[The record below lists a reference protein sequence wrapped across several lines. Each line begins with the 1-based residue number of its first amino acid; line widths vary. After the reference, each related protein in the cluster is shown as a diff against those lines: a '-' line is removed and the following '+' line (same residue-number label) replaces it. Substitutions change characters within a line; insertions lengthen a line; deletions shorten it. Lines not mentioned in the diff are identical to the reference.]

1 MKRILFSLVVL
12 LFSVQVSLAQKTM
25 YISSSNGVNLREG
38 PNANKNVMASIPNGS
53 KVKVLSS
60 EGDWTKVE
68 YDGKTGYVSSKYISE
83 EKPQNTAQTNNSSNN
98 ANRNDSGVRNNNSS
112 SGKTN
117 SSSSSS
123 YNRNWGIGL
132 RAGNPA
138 GITVKKYNGN
148 KAWEFNLGH
157 TYYWNNYGYRDA
169 FYNYGRYDNYRNVEI
184 KSWNR
189 GRALAFQV
197 RHLWHKDLNVE
208 GLQWY
213 YGLGG
218 QLKSMSVHYRY
229 KYLDE
234 FNQTHDNVYST
245 ANFINIGVDGILGLE
260 YTFKEVP
267 LSIFTDVNIYVE
279 AIRNP
284 FFMHG
289 QGGIGIR
296 YNF

>member
-1 MKRILFSLVVL
+1 MKRILIALIVL
-12 LFSVQVSLAQKTM
+12 LFSVQLSLAQKSM
-25 YISSSNGVNLREG
+25 YVSSSNGVNLREG
-38 PNANKNVMASIPNGS
+38 PGSNKPVIISIPNGS
-53 KVKVLSS
+53 KIKVLGT
-60 EGDWTKVE
+60 EGDWLKVE
-68 YDGKTGYVSSKYISE
+68 YDGKTGYVSSQYLSDD
-83 EKPQNTAQTNNSSNN
+83 KPKNSQNKTKSSNPN
-98 ANRNDSGVRNNNSS
+98 NNNNSS
-112 SGKTN
+112 AKSNN
-117 SSSSSS
+117 SSSSS
-123 YNRNWGIGL
+123 YDRNWGIGF

-169 FYNYGRYDNYRNVEI
+169 FYNYGQYEYYRNVEI

-197 RHLWHKDLNVE
+197 RHLWHNDLNVA

-213 YGLGG
+213 YGIGG
-218 QLKSMSVHYRY
+218 QLKSIAVHYRY
-229 KYLDE
+229 KYEDI
-234 FNQTHDNVYST
+234 NGNKYDDVYST
-245 ANFINIGVDGILGLE
+245 ANFINLGVDGILGLE

-267 LSIFTDVNIYVE
+267 LSIFTDINLYVE

>member
-1 MKRILFSLVVL
+1 MRKILFALVVL
-12 LFSVQVSLAQKTM
+12 LFSVQLSMAQKSM
-25 YISSSNGVNLREG
+25 YVSSSNGVNLREG
-38 PNANKNVMASIPNGS
+38 PGSNKHVIASIPSGS
-53 KVKVLSS
+53 KIKVLNT
-60 EGDWTKVE
+60 EGEWTKVE
-68 YDGKTGYVSSKYISE
+68 YDGKTGYVSSQYLSDN
-83 EKPQNTAQTNNSSNN
+83 KPKNSNSNQSNSSNQK
-98 ANRNDSGVRNNNSS
+98 NNSS
-112 SGKTN
+112 SRNNKKSSS

-123 YNRNWGIGL
+123 YDRNWGIGL

-169 FYNYGRYDNYRNVEI
+169 FYNYAQYDNYRNVEI

-197 RHLWHKDLNVE
+197 HHLWHKDLNVE

-213 YGLGG
+213 YGIGG
-218 QLKSMSVHYRY
+218 QLKSMAIHYRY
-229 KYLDE
+229 KYEDI
-234 FNQTHDNVYST
+234 DGRKYDDVYST

-260 YTFKEVP
+260 YTFNELP
-267 LSIFTDVNIYVE
+267 LSIFTDINLYVE
-279 AIRNP
+279 ALRNP
-284 FFMHG
+284 FFIHG